1 MGQKVE
7 TKESLDEKIAQ
18 CQRLARDATDVQTTE
33 DLKRLLADLKTQLRS
48 LDDLK

>member
-18 CQRLARDATDVQTTE
+18 CQRLARGTTEVQTTE
-33 DLKRLLADLKTQLRS
+33 DLKRLLANLKAQLRS
-48 LDDLK
+48 LDPK